1 MEKNIEILSINTMR
15 MLSIDMVEKAKSGH
29 PGLPLGAAPMAY
41 VIWSK
46 FLKHNPKNPLWRGR
60 DRFILSAGH
69 GSALLYSLLHL
80 SGYGVSMEDLKQFRQ
95 FGSVTPGH
103 PEYGIT
109 PGVEATTG
117 PLGQGFAVG
126 VGMAIAEKALAQCFN
141 RKEIKPVNHR
151 VYAIVSD
158 GDLMEGVT
166 SEAAS
171 LAATLKLGRLIYL
184 YDDND
189 ISIEG
194 DTRIAFTENV
204 RARFEAYGWQVQEV
218 SDGNDVG
225 AIENAVSLA
234 VEDEEKPSLIIIRTR
249 IGFGSPKEG
258 SAGAHGEPLGAENV
272 KKTKEFF
279 GFPAD
284 KDFYVPEEVRAH
296 FNEIAEKGASEEKEQ
311 DEVMKMYRKEYPK
324 EYDLLERHQ
333 SGSINEEL
341 LENLEFFEAGTKTAT
356 RTASGK
362 IMNLIEKYFAGLMG
376 GSADLAPSTKTE
388 LKDGGSFGISGLCSR
403 NIHFGVR
410 EHAMAAITNGMALHG
425 GLIPYCATFLAFSD
439 YMRPAIRLAA
449 IMQCRSI
456 FIFTHDSIG
465 LGEDGP
471 THQPVEHIPSLR
483 LIPGLTVIRPADANE
498 TVAAWYY
505 AVTAKKPVCLILARQ
520 DVPVLDNNGNR
531 VFEGAL
537 RGAYIV
543 YGNGEKPD
551 IIIAATGSEVHVAV
565 EAAEKAAGKGIN
577 ARVVSMPSV
586 ELFNSQEKEYR
597 ESVIPSG
604 IKKRLVVEAASP
616 VYWRWLAGDEGGVI
630 GVEKFGASAP
640 GVVVMEKYGLCAANV
655 LERLEKMVRQEA

>member
-1 MEKNIEILSINTMR
+1 MEKNIETLSINTIR

-41 VIWSK
+41 VVWSR
-46 FLKHNPKNPLWRGR
+46 FLRHNPKNPAWRGR

-80 SGYGVSMEDLKQFRQ
+80 SGYQVPLDDLKQFRQ
-95 FGSVTPGH
+95 YGSITPGH
-103 PEYGIT
+103 PEHSLT

-117 PLGQGFAVG
+117 PLGQGFAMG
-126 VGMAIAEKALAQCFN
+126 VGMAIAEKALSQCFN
-141 RKEIKPVNHR
+141 RKGIKPVNHHI
-151 VYAIVSD
+151 YAIVSD

-194 DTRIAFTENV
+194 NTSLSFTENV
-204 RARFEAYGWQVQEV
+204 KGRFEAYGWHVQEV
-218 SDGNDVG
+218 EDGNDTA
-225 AIENAVSLA
+225 AIEKAVA
-234 VEDEEKPSLIIIRTR
+234 AAKEKEDKPSLIIIRTK
-249 IGFGSPKEG
+249 IGYGSPKEG
-258 SAGAHGEPLGAENV
+258 TASVHGEALGIDNV

-279 GFPAD
+279 GFPPD

-296 FNEIAEKGASEEKEQ
+296 FKDIAEKGALKEKKWNEEISRY
-311 DEVMKMYRKEYPK
+311 MKEYPV
-324 EYDLLERHQ
+324 EAGLLEKYL
-333 SGSINEEL
+333 SGNINEEL
-341 LENLEFFEAGTKTAT
+341 LKNLEFFEAGTKTAT

-362 IMNLIEKYFAGLMG
+362 TMNLIEKYFTEFMG

-388 LKDGGSFGISGLCSR
+388 LKGMGSFGISELCSR

-410 EHAMAAITNGMALHG
+410 EHAMGAITNGMALHG

-449 IMQCRSI
+449 IMQCHSI
-456 FIFTHDSIG
+456 FVFTHDSIG

-471 THQPVEHIPSLR
+471 THQPVEHLPSLR
-483 LIPGLTVIRPADANE
+483 LIPGMTVIRPADANE

-505 AVTAKKPVCLILARQ
+505 AVTAKKPVCLVLTRQ
-520 DVPVLDNNGNR
+520 DLPVLENKGNM
-531 VFEGAL
+531 VFNGAL
-537 RGAYIV
+537 KGAYTV
-543 YGNGEKPD
+543 YGDSEKPD
-551 IIIAATGSEVHVAV
+551 IIIIATGSEVHISV
-565 EAAEKAAGKGIN
+565 EAAKKASGKGIK

-586 ELFNSQEKEYR
+586 ELFKAQETAYR
-597 ESVIPSG
+597 ESVIPSE
-604 IKKRLVVEAASP
+604 IKKRLIVEAAAP
-616 VYWRWLAGDEGGVI
+616 VYWHWLAGDEGEI
-630 GVEKFGASAP
+630 LGVEKFGASAP
-640 GVVVMEKYGLCAANV
+640 GNVVLEKYGFSADNILDKI
-655 LERLEKMVRQEA
+655 EKSVKK